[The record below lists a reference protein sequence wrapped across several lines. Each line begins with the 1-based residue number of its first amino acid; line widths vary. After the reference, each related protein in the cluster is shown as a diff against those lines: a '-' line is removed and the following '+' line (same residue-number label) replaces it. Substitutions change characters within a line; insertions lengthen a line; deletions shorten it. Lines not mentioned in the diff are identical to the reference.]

1 MKNILKIELKR
12 AFCNKRFMLS
22 LLIGCIICVMHV
34 ILNVAPMANF
44 NLKFQAMNMPPHS
57 VFNKWIGAGYNFWS
71 GLYFT
76 VFPLLASIPFADSF
90 FSDYKSGYIMN
101 IITRTKKKH
110 YLMAKAIAV
119 FLCAGVTV
127 VLPLLLNLY
136 LSAMILPSIA
146 PDSAVGTYPLLSNS
160 TWASIFYSN
169 AYLYVFIYL
178 ILIFIV
184 SGLLVTLSL
193 VFSYMINNAYI
204 VLLTPFLCFI
214 GISFISLITSIGA
227 LDITL
232 WISPTQTIPANIPL
246 IISLILIVVAVLVI
260 GFYLR
265 GKHKE
270 FLNEK

>member
-1 MKNILKIELKR
+1 MKNILKMELKR

-34 ILNVAPMANF
+34 ILNVAPMANL
-44 NLKFQAMNMPPHS
+44 NLKFQGMNMPPHS

-193 VFSYMINNAYI
+193 VFSYMIHNAYI